1 MSKQINLNDNN
12 WIDIVFENRN
22 HEYGAYDIRKNYNKN
37 SMLGVLGMFSF
48 LGLAFGGILLFSSF
62 KSTPPIPE
70 VDPPLYDTII
80 IVMPDLPPLEE
91 EEEIV
96 VPKETQQ
103 SNFSDV
109 IKNTIPDIVPDDKIP
124 DELLPPTDEQL
135 KDKTAGTTTI
145 IGTGDEKPKEDFNE
159 YGTGTGGNKP
169 LLIAEVMPEFPG
181 GEDAL
186 LGYINKHAKYTDMA
200 REFNVDGTVYVSFVV
215 DENGDV
221 RDTKVERGIGYG
233 MDEMITNVINGLPKF
248 KPAEQNDK
256 KVKVRMMIPVKFKL
270 IK

>member
-96 VPKETQQ
+96 EYCPNNEELELKLMGQEMSGGFAKFSAMTQEQKKEVLKKRSRAHFQKEIKEK
-103 SNFSDV
+103 SKSSRCCSSVILDFS
-109 IKNTIPDIVPDDKIP
+109 
-124 DELLPPTDEQL
+124 
-135 KDKTAGTTTI
+135 
-145 IGTGDEKPKEDFNE
+145 F
-159 YGTGTGGNKP
+159 
-169 LLIAEVMPEFPG
+169 
-181 GEDAL
+181 
-186 LGYINKHAKYTDMA
+186 
-200 REFNVDGTVYVSFVV
+200 
-215 DENGDV
+215 
-221 RDTKVERGIGYG
+221 
-233 MDEMITNVINGLPKF
+233 
-248 KPAEQNDK
+248 
-256 KVKVRMMIPVKFKL
+256 
-270 IK
+270 